1 MHDVRKSPQSPA
13 PEWIPGLFFLIV
25 ALVLAGLAFSKLRF
39 AIPLRLPFFTLAAGL
54 FIAAGGFLSVAL
66 AAAARLRG
74 PLEKKRFVRRG
85 GKALGAIGE
94 RARQFLDR
102 FRIAAANIDWRADWL
117 PLFISLACNAAALA
131 CLWKAWPLAG
141 LVPTLRFD
149 EWTGGTLVGLAFP
162 LLVLERRF
170 AGMPEQKILASP
182 FLTRL
187 IRVLLF
193 QLLGLASGYLLFGL
207 GIGRAPAVL
216 RGVLLFTAL
225 VACELLLRGLSYLFM
240 PLPPLEKRQGH
251 AASLAAGL
259 LRWQRPSF
267 KGMNAAIGRQFGIDL
282 GRSWALDFI
291 RRASIPALA
300 GLAVFAWMLTGVSAL
315 DLSQRAVYEAFGRPQ
330 AVFHSGLHVYLPWP
344 FGRLRPVEYGVV
356 REIPIV
362 FAAEDGTPPEAEA
375 KSSQA
380 ETIEGAP
387 PQTADRLWDESHPSE
402 ASYLVASNRNG
413 RENFE
418 IVNVDLQILYR
429 VGLSDAAARDAVY
442 SVDAPDALIRAATGR
457 MLARYFARYTMT
469 DVLGQNREQFIRGF
483 QTELQSRL
491 DTLSAGVEILGVVI
505 EAIHP
510 PPAAATAYQEVQA
523 SEIQSYIRVAD
534 SRAGAVAIVAQA
546 QSDTTA
552 MKDVA
557 AGDAE
562 EIVDQAKID
571 TALFAAD
578 VTAYQQYGAAFLFE
592 RRLTAV
598 KNALQF
604 STPLTVIDHR
614 IELGKMPTLDYRAAG
629 APPYIPQL
637 DDEQ

>member
-1 MHDVRKSPQSPA
+1 MHDDVRKSLHSPS
-13 PEWIPGLFFLIV
+13 PEWIPGVFFLV
-25 ALVLAGLAFSKLRF
+25 MAFVLAGFALSHVRF
-39 AIPLRLPFFTLAAGL
+39 AIPLRLPFFTLAGG
-54 FIAAGGFLSVAL
+54 FFVAAGGFLSVAL
-66 AAAARLRG
+66 TASARLRG
-74 PLEKKRFVRRG
+74 PLDKKRFVRRG
-85 GKALGAIGE
+85 GKPLGAMWE
-94 RARQFLDR
+94 RARQLLDR
-102 FRIAAANIDWRADWL
+102 FRIAVANIDWRADWL
-117 PLFISLACNAAALA
+117 PLFISLACNAAALFS
-131 CLWKAWPLAG
+131 LWKAWPLAG
-141 LVPTLRFD
+141 LAPTPRFD
-149 EWTGGTLVGLAFP
+149 EWTGGMLIGLGFP
-162 LLVLERRF
+162 ALVLERRF
-170 AGMPEQKILASP
+170 AGQSERNVLAAPS
-182 FLTRL
+182 LTRL

-193 QLLGLASGYLLFGL
+193 QLLGLALGYLLFGL
-207 GIGRAPAVL
+207 GIGRAPAAL

-225 VACELLLRGLSYLFM
+225 VACELLLRAFSYFFM
-240 PLPPLEKRQGH
+240 PLPPFEKRQGH
-251 AASLAAGL
+251 AASIAAGL

-267 KGMNAAIGRQFGIDL
+267 KGMNAAISRQFGIDL

-291 RRASIPALA
+291 RRAAIPALL

-330 AVFHSGLHVYLPWP
+330 AVFHSGLQVYLPWP

-362 FAAEDGTPPEAEA
+362 FAAEDGTPAEAEA
-375 KSSQA
+375 KSSQG

-387 PQTADRLWDESHPSE
+387 PQAADRLWDESHPSE

-429 VGLSDAAARDAVY
+429 VGLSDAAAYDAVY
-442 SVDAPDALIRAATGR
+442 SVDAPDTLIRAAAGR

-483 QTELQSRL
+483 QQELQSRL
-491 DTLSAGVEILGVVI
+491 DALSAGVEILGVVI

-523 SEIQSYIRVAD
+523 SEIRSYIRVAD
-534 SRAGAVAIVAQA
+534 ARAGSVAIVALAQA
-546 QSDTTA
+546 DTTQ
-552 MKDVA
+552 MTDTA

-562 EIVDQAKID
+562 EIIDQAKID

-598 KNALQF
+598 KDALQA
-604 STPLTVIDHR
+604 STPLTIIDNR
-614 IELGKMPTLDYRAAG
+614 IEPGKMPTLDYRAAG
-629 APPYIPQL
+629 APPYIPPV
-637 DDEQ
+637 EEE